1 MIVENNLVKL
11 LELLGFVNELN
22 KYVKYFPMHDCYLK
36 VDFNSKLIEYPE
48 NNGLIINER
57 QTCNFSSNENFVVLE
72 CINRLLEKGYQPKHL
87 ELEPKWK
94 LGHGASG
101 GRADILVKDYSDKP
115 LLLIECKTWGR
126 EFDRA
131 WKDTLNDGDQL
142 FSYAQQIADVK
153 FLCLYASEIDN
164 SEVVYQSNIIAHKD
178 NDDYLET
185 NPQLLSF
192 KNVKDL
198 RQRFAVWRDTYQK
211 EFITRGIFEDNIQ
224 AYHIGKDK
232 YTLDDLTVISRS
244 VEQKQYHKFA
254 TILRQYNVSG
264 RENAFDILVNLFL
277 CKIVDESKNAHDL
290 KFYWKGTA
298 YDSYFDLQDRLQ
310 QLYQIGMREFLGEEV
325 TYIDNA
331 AIDKAFRY
339 VKRDPNVTKNTI
351 KDYFRQLKF
360 FTNSD
365 FAFLDVHNERLFY
378 QNAKILLDV
387 VKMWQDYRL
396 KSETQNQFLGD
407 MFEGF
412 LDAGVKQSEGQFFT
426 PMPLVRFIMSSLPL
440 ENLIKDSHTTPR
452 CIDYA
457 CGAGHFLTELAQ
469 QITPFIEKYHKGAA
483 RDYYAELYGIEKEYR
498 LSKVAKVSA
507 FMYGQD
513 EIQIIYGDALA
524 HHTKL
529 KHNSFQV
536 LVANPPYSV
545 KGFLETLSEADRDK
559 YSLSAT
565 IASLDTSNSIE
576 TFFIERAKQLLA
588 VGGIAAIIVPS
599 SVLSNGDATYT
610 QAREIMLQW
619 FDIVAI
625 VELGSGTFGKTG
637 TNTVTLFLRKKE
649 DKPAACDY
657 YRERVEDWFSLHADG
672 VSPDEEQYQDDYLV
686 KRYCQHIGINIVDY
700 VSLLKGEPSAMLL
713 DQEMFFS
720 YRKAF
725 DNLTTTKNLLKNR
738 SFRDKSEAEQQA
750 QLQRNY
756 IRYCREQE
764 MEKLYYFVL
773 SQSQNNPV
781 VVVKAPADN
790 KEQKQFLG
798 YEWSNA
804 KGNEGIKLIRNSD
817 NHHVTPL
824 YDEIN
829 RYNPHKINNLIQANF
844 KGETVAVPEEL
855 CDYATIVPLA
865 QMLDFNRVEFNKQIS
880 LALKSEASLT
890 SKYPLE
896 KLGDIE
902 DVKIK
907 GGDTFQEKYQGGVNS
922 ADIPFFKV
930 SDMNLPENQIIMNQ
944 ANNYVSELIIN
955 TELKATIFPKNTII
969 FPKVGQAIH
978 TNKKRILVSRA
989 CFDNNVMGITL
1000 IQENHLLAMY
1010 LFHYFIQRVNLT
1022 DIASKAN
1029 PPSISAENLK
1039 QLKIPVPP
1047 MNIQKL
1053 IIAECQAIDDL
1064 VFAAQNEVVKNRQ
1077 IIEKLINDIKAPQI
1091 ALGKLCI
1098 GNPQYGATE
1107 KAIDGNPS
1115 IDIRYIRIT
1124 DINEDGALDDDFKTA
1139 SNIDAKYLLDDNDF
1153 LFARS
1158 GNTVGKTF
1166 LYRNAIGKALFA
1178 GYLIRFKMDQEKLL
1192 PKFLKT
1198 FTTTKRYWLWIR
1210 ENQTGSSQPNINGQ
1224 IYSQLLVPVPPL
1236 EVQQQLVSQ
1245 IEVLEVEIA
1254 AAQAIIA
1261 AAPAQKQAI
1270 LHKYLD

>member
-1 MIVENNLVKL
+1 MILENNLVKL

-277 CKIVDESKNAHDL
+277 CKIVDESKNAPDL

-378 QNAKILLDV
+378 QNAKILLDI

-700 VSLLKGEPSAMLL
+700 VSLLKGDPSTMLL

-750 QLQRNY
+750 QLQRSY

-781 VVVKAPADN
+781 VVVKAPTDN
-790 KEQKQFLG
+790 KEQKQLLG
-798 YEWSNA
+798 YEWSSA

-824 YDEIN
+824 YDEAN
-829 RYNPHKINNLIQANF
+829 RYNPQKINNLIQANF
-844 KGETVAVPEEL
+844 NGETVAVPEEL

-880 LALKSEASLT
+880 LATKSKVALT
-890 SKYPLE
+890 SKYPLV
-896 KLGDIE
+896 KLGDMLLPIVGKTTRIADKNILE
-902 DVKIK
+902 IGQTPVVTQEAGKIIS
-907 GGDTFQEKYQGGVNS
+907 GYVNNVEPIN
-922 ADIPFFKV
+922 DIPLIVFGDHSCTFKYLDFQFVRGADGTQLLKFNEETLLSKYFFFY
-930 SDMNLPENQIIMNQ
+930 SNI
-944 ANNYVSELIIN
+944 
-955 TELKATIFPKNTII
+955 
-969 FPKVGQAIH
+969 
-978 TNKKRILVSRA
+978 
-989 CFDNNVMGITL
+989 
-1000 IQENHLLAMY
+1000 
-1010 LFHYFIQRVNLT
+1010 
-1022 DIASKAN
+1022 
-1029 PPSISAENLK
+1029 
-1039 QLKIPVPP
+1039 LKITNHDKYERHFKYLKEMKIPLPP
-1047 MNIQKL
+1047 LEIQKQ
-1053 IIAECQAIDDL
+1053 IVAECQAIEDL

-1077 IIEKLINDIKAPQI
+1077 IIEKLINDVKAPQI

-1139 SNIDAKYLLDDNDF
+1139 SNINAKYLLDDNDF

-1245 IEVLEVEIA
+1245 VEVLEVEIA

>member
-11 LELLGFVNELN
+11 LELFGFVNELN

-164 SEVVYQSNIIAHKD
+164 SKVVYQSNIIAHKD

-440 ENLIKDSHTTPR
+440 ENLIKDSHTIPR

-700 VSLLKGEPSAMLL
+700 VSLLKGEPSVVLL
-713 DQEMFFS
+713 NQEMFFS

-750 QLQRNY
+750 QLRRNY

-781 VVVKAPADN
+781 VVVKAPTDN

-798 YEWSNA
+798 YEWSSA

-824 YDEIN
+824 YDEAN
-829 RYNPHKINNLIQANF
+829 RYNPQKINNLIQANF
-844 KGETVAVPEEL
+844 NGEVIAVPEEL
-855 CDYATIVPLA
+855 CTYVTLLPLA
-865 QMLDFNRVEFNKQIS
+865 NMLDFSRIEFNKQIS
-880 LALKSEASLT
+880 LAIKNEIAVN
-890 SKYPLE
+890 SKYPVV
-896 KLGDIE
+896 KLGELAIIESGGTPSSTNSEYWDGDINWATL
-902 DVKIK
+902 V
-907 GGDTFQEKYQGGVNS
+907 DTKEKYLHSTARKITEAGLKNS
-922 ADIPFFKV
+922 SAKL
-930 SDMNLPENQIIMNQ
+930 LP
-944 ANNYVSELIIN
+944 LN
-955 TELKATIFPKNTII
+955 TVLFSSRATIGE
-969 FPKVGQAIH
+969 V
-978 TNKKRILVSRA
+978 
-989 CFDNNVMGITL
+989 CIT
-1000 IQENHLLAMY
+1000 
-1010 LFHYFIQRVNLT
+1010 
-1022 DIASKAN
+1022 
-1029 PPSISAENLK
+1029 
-1039 QLKIPVPP
+1039 KIPVATNQGYKNFICDESKLHYEYLYYALKKYAVEIASLANGMTYKEISKTEVANFKIPLPP
-1047 MNIQKL
+1047 LEIQKQ
-1053 IIAECQAIDDL
+1053 IVAECQTIDDI
-1064 VFAAQNEVVKNRQ
+1064 VSNAKQ
-1077 IIEKLINDIKAPQI
+1077 IIVSLHNQLTLLMENIFSKHQKIKISELNTLLKRGKSTKYGTSSIQVIKSGQARGYTSFDFTERYFAVDTFILDERKLEHGDLLINSTGVGTAGRVTLFLLEGIYVAD
-1091 ALGKLCI
+1091 
-1098 GNPQYGATE
+1098 
-1107 KAIDGNPS
+1107 S
-1115 IDIRYIRIT
+1115 HIT
-1124 DINEDGALDDDFKTA
+1124 IF
-1139 SNIDAKYLLDDNDF
+1139 
-1153 LFARS
+1153 RP
-1158 GNTVGKTF
+1158 
-1166 LYRNAIGKALFA
+1166 
-1178 GYLIRFKMDQEKLL
+1178 KMDIIL
-1192 PKFLKT
+1192 PKVALYCLAFIG
-1198 FTTTKRYWLWIR
+1198 F
-1210 ENQTGSSQPNINGQ
+1210 QTIEKMAKGSSGQ
-1224 IYSQLLVPVPPL
+1224 IELTLGIISDIQIPVPPL
-1236 EVQQQLVSQ
+1236 EVQQRLVSQ
-1245 IEVLEVEIA
+1245 IEALETEIA